1 MRRKRPHNSNKRKIC
16 ETKKKASMRTCGKYQ
31 LTEYKIAPNE
41 QENHNDMIE
50 ISQNYK
56 RLILSQC
63 SNSIRIN

>member
-1 MRRKRPHNSNKRKIC
+1 
-16 ETKKKASMRTCGKYQ
+16 MRTCGKYQ